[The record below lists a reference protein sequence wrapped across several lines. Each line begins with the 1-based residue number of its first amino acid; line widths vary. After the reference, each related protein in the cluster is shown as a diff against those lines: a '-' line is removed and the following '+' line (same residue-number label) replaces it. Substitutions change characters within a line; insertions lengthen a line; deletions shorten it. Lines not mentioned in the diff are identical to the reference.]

1 MKKITLFA
9 MFVVMGFTVLITA
22 CSKSQ
27 SDTGE
32 DLFLTEKSA
41 SLNSGSCTGCNF
53 TAVLTEDEIKGL
65 LFMRE
70 EEKVA
75 RDVYLTLSGMYKNF
89 VFSNIAKSEQAHM
102 DAILYL
108 LNGYKLTDPVAGKAV
123 GEFTPAFQSIY
134 DGLILRGKTGLKEA
148 LMVGVDIE
156 EMDINDLELR
166 IGETKVPNILQ
177 VYKNLLAGSKN
188 HLSAFNFNLSRLK

>member
-1 MKKITLFA
+1 MKKIIF
-9 MFVVMGFTVLITA
+9 FVMLAVMGLTVLITA
-22 CSKSQ
+22 CSEGVNNA
-27 SDTGE
+27 GE
-32 DLFLTEKSA
+32 DLALAEKSA
-41 SLNSGSCTGCNF
+41 SLNPAGCTGCSF
-53 TAVLTEDEIKGL
+53 TAVLTEQEIKGL
-65 LFMRE
+65 LYMRE